1 MRALPNKIYDKDVPI
16 HTVINLGRD
25 CVCARVCVRERR
37 RDELY
42 LVDIV
47 YRSFHPH
54 AMVINRVELHL
65 RAEHFVSQRA
75 TRNT

>member
-1 MRALPNKIYDKDVPI
+1 MRART
-16 HTVINLGRD
+16 H
-25 CVCARVCVRERR
+25 VCVRER

-75 TRNT
+75 TRNTYGGVIELRKPITKTVALNSKSL